1 MEEDKTPTKALYLK
15 VQAIK
20 RNRNTA
26 RRKYTVQLN
35 FGSNSSSHVSF
46 GGLIDGASVKP
57 FVIG

>member
-35 FGSNSSSHVSF
+35 SR

-57 FVIG
+57 SVIG